1 MFETIDPRNLLHD
14 NDIRFVEFAAGLSDT
29 DWSQQSLCTEWS
41 NHEVLA
47 HLVLGYRTS
56 PATLTL
62 GIARHC
68 GSFDRAN
75 ASLAAELAQWQSPAE
90 LIDEFAA
97 LIDRPRGIGRIFPRR
112 LLLGDHVIHELDI
125 AFALD
130 RQPAV
135 AANALVAVLNTQ
147 VRFPNPFVPAAARAR
162 GLNLLATDVD
172 WAHGEGGWTVAGG
185 AAQLAS
191 VLAGRPCALHQLSGN
206 GVDELRTRLIPL

>member
-1 MFETIDPRNLLHD
+1 MPRNLLRD
-14 NDIRFVEFAAGLSDT
+14 NDIRFVEFATGLSDT
-29 DWSQQSLCTEWS
+29 DWSRQSLCTEWS

-47 HLVLGYRTS
+47 HLVVGYQAS
-56 PATLTL
+56 LATLFL
-62 GIARHC
+62 GMARRC

-75 ASLAAELAQWQSPAE
+75 AALATDLAQRRSPAE
-90 LIDEFAA
+90 LIEEFHA
-97 LIDRPRGIGRIFPRR
+97 LTDRPRGIGRLIPPR

-130 RQPAV
+130 KQPAV
-135 AANALVAVLNTQ
+135 EAAALVAVLNTQ

-172 WAHGEGGWTVAGG
+172 WVHGKGSLTAAGG

-191 VLAGRPCALHQLSGN
+191 VLAGRPWALDQLSGD
-206 GVDELRTRLIPL
+206 GVDELRTRLIAL